1 MNIKGKLCINFEVDT
16 NKFKRDYVTFL
27 YNVAKK
33 TIEDWDEYCDGI
45 QLSLSEDS
53 SKYSASGF
61 FFHFPESISI
71 SLNSLAPLQ

>member
-16 NKFKRDYVTFL
+16 NKFKRDYINFL

-45 QLSLSEDS
+45 HLTISEDD
-53 SKYSASGF
+53 YV
-61 FFHFPESISI
+61 EVE
-71 SLNSLAPLQ
+71 Q